1 MKLAWFRTDT
11 PRPTDPIDDTA
22 ALIAELRATRDIEV
36 FTAAN
41 AHDFVSKHFRAPY
54 DLTIYELDNTPAH
67 AFIWPYLLRYSGV
80 LLLRMPIL
88 HDSRAATLVR
98 EQRMRD
104 YATEFAFNYGPTAGQ
119 PAERSQPHPGSW
131 PMLRA
136 VLLASRATVVSHV
149 SVAELLRD
157 QYPDAAVRVA
167 GTGVSAAHAVP
178 SVQQAPGVQTSPV
191 TFGALSTGR
200 LDIIRRS
207 MARAREAGASA
218 ELVADSSAERL
229 LRDADVILSLP
240 WPWFGEPH
248 TLALAAMA
256 AGKPAVVL
264 ETAATADWPA
274 LDPQTWRSRGLTA
287 DAPVAVSIDP
297 RDEEHSLAVAIRR
310 LSSDTALRVR
320 LGEAAHDWWRT
331 HATPEHASQDWERIL
346 ADAEHLNPPTRPA
359 DWPEHLNADG
369 TERARV
375 ILGDFGV
382 RVDFL

>member
-54 DLTIYELDNTPAH
+54 DLTIYELDNTPAY

-80 LLLRMPIL
+80 LLLRTPIL

-104 YATEFAFNYGPTAGQ
+104 YATEFAFNHGPTAGQ

-229 LRDADVILSLP
+229 LRDADFQV
-240 WPWFGEPH
+240 
-248 TLALAAMA
+248 
-256 AGKPAVVL
+256 
-264 ETAATADWPA
+264 
-274 LDPQTWRSRGLTA
+274 
-287 DAPVAVSIDP
+287 VSIESVKDP
-297 RDEEHSLAVAIRR
+297 Y
-310 LSSDTALRVR
+310 
-320 LGEAAHDWWRT
+320 
-331 HATPEHASQDWERIL
+331 PERGINFRWVF
-346 ADAEHLNPPTRPA
+346 T
-359 DWPEHLNADG
+359 
-369 TERARV
+369 
-375 ILGDFGV
+375 
-382 RVDFL
+382 

>member
-167 GTGVSAAHAVP
+167 GTGVSAAPRGSKRSAGSRGSDFACDVR
-178 SVQQAPGVQTSPV
+178 
-191 TFGALSTGR
+191 GALDR
-200 LDIIRRS
+200 PPRHHPPFD
-207 MARAREAGASA
+207 GA
-218 ELVADSSAERL
+218 
-229 LRDADVILSLP
+229 
-240 WPWFGEPH
+240 
-248 TLALAAMA
+248 
-256 AGKPAVVL
+256 
-264 ETAATADWPA
+264 
-274 LDPQTWRSRGLTA
+274 RSRG
-287 DAPVAVSIDP
+287 
-297 RDEEHSLAVAIRR
+297 RR
-310 LSSDTALRVR
+310 LGRTCRRLVCGTSPAGCRCHPVIAMAVVR
-320 LGEAAHDWWRT
+320 RAT
-331 HATPEHASQDWERIL
+331 HAGSGR
-346 ADAEHLNPPTRPA
+346 
-359 DWPEHLNADG
+359 DG
-369 TERARV
+369 GRQTGGRS
-375 ILGDFGV
+375 
-382 RVDFL
+382 